1 MLNNNSNIE
10 KNINNSD
17 SYILFRK
24 RVLTNLI
31 VLPIFLLTF
40 GILGFM
46 MWNISLIW
54 ATLSESIQ
62 KTLFGISGMFILLLE
77 LFLAFIFLLFTRWVY
92 TGQKGNVLKIFQ
104 EWAFFTSVDHSRS
117 LKNRKLTMLFLLPVL
132 LIVDGGLI
140 VLILTTIL
148 VINKSSIIHYLWTDW
163 LFLTISS
170 LIDIFGLMYLVYF
183 HIKFIDWVVKGRP
196 VISQS
201 K

>member
-104 EWAFFTSVDHSRS
+104 EWAFFTSVDHSTS